1 MMSKMKTALAVVG
14 ISLIVTIVCS
24 TRSLIIGAGDPESC
38 VGKYEPNH
46 YIIGTMHVKTAYRV
60 PASRRTSPPESMK
73 LLQDYN
79 NWKNMTINI

>member
-1 MMSKMKTALAVVG
+1 MMSKIKTVLAVVG
-14 ISLIVTIVCS
+14 ISLIATIVCS

-38 VGKYEPNH
+38 VGKYEPNR